1 MPLNN
6 QRCLGTTKL
15 LSDSFSKD
23 SASSSHNAV
32 LDNMYMPPLCCCPA
46 EKPQNLLFKNKYG
59 MSTLTFHGV
68 SWLTQTFKSA
78 HDFIVWVHTCLRRLL
93 CLEESGKSL
102 IFQVPT
108 SRHVHKIFPS
118 SQFITTHCWTISSF
132 TIFTFVLA
140 L

>member
-78 HDFIVWVHTCLRRLL
+78 HDFIVWVHTYMSKAALM
-93 CLEESGKSL
+93 SGGKWKISNFPSTL
-102 IFQVPT
+102 SSFK
-108 SRHVHKIFPS
+108 HVHKIFPS
-118 SQFITTHCWTISSF
+118 S
-132 TIFTFVLA
+132 
-140 L
+140 